1 MQKFL
6 ALLLAAAIAFSF
18 AACGKKTGDETTTT
32 APAGQV
38 DNTTEGQT
46 GAEGESTTV
55 DGTTGDALTDPSATE
70 GSTADGST
78 NPGVSTTAAPVSNKK
93 PETTGTGVSK
103 TGTGESTTVKPS
115 ETTTVKPSETTTIK
129 PTTTQPA
136 TTQPATT
143 QPATTQPATTIPATI
158 TAPVGGSMAQIL
170 TFYNKYAN
178 AMKSY
183 KGRVT
188 VTKKSGTVSTIKS
201 ITGGSVV
208 KNLAL
213 KMLPNDYEQ
222 KPTYTF
228 TNGKSNKDNK
238 TLSSWLPRN
247 YSPLMS
253 ELSPTGTNGVKSA
266 TCVRSGSGWKVTI
279 VMKDD
284 VVTGASALN
293 AKPKYVS
300 KCMDTLDL
308 KAEDLDPFVLENAN
322 VNYTGCTIVA
332 VFNAQGLMTKL
343 DVTTPAN
350 ITGKLKYGII
360 GINADVTGTY
370 KGNYTFT
377 Y

>member
-1 MQKFL
+1 MKKKL
-6 ALLLAAAIAFSF
+6 TALLAMLLAVSF
-18 AACGKKTGDETTTT
+18 VFTLAACGGDDGETTTAAT
-32 APAGQV
+32 TEEATDV
-38 DNTTEGQT
+38 DNTT
-46 GAEGESTTV
+46 A
-55 DGTTGDALTDPSATE
+55 
-70 GSTADGST
+70 AD
-78 NPGVSTTAAPVSNKK
+78 
-93 PETTGTGVSK
+93 ETTGTDVSE
-103 TGTGESTTVKPS
+103 TGTDVSETGTDVSETGTDASTTVKPD
-115 ETTTVKPSETTTIK
+115 ETPAK
-129 PTTTQPA
+129 PTV
-136 TTQPATT
+136 
-143 QPATTQPATTIPATI
+143 I
-158 TAPVGGSMAQIL
+158 TAPVNGSMSQVL

-183 KGRVT
+183 KGKVT

-238 TLSSWLPRN
+238 SLSSWLPRD

-253 ELSPTGTNGVKSA
+253 ELSPTGANGVKSA
-266 TCVRSGSGWKVTI
+266 TCVTSGSGWKVTI

-284 VVTGASALN
+284 NTSGANALSD
-293 AKPKYVS
+293 KPKYVS

-308 KAEDLDPFVLENAN
+308 KAKDLEPFILENAN

>member
-115 ETTTVKPSETTTIK
+115 ETTTIK
-129 PTTTQPA
+129 PT
-136 TTQPATT
+136 TT